1 MSEGLVPVVTR
12 PPVARTG
19 SAAMALPA
27 VIVDA
32 GPVAV
37 ERFLEFFA
45 ASIANG
51 RTRAA
56 YGRAVGQFLSWCA
69 ARGLGLR
76 AIAPLHVAAYIRTHP
91 GSAPTVKQ
99 HLAAI
104 RVLCDWLVV
113 HQVLPVNPAAAV
125 RGPKHVVTKGATPVL
140 TPAET
145 RLLLDGIDPGSL
157 VGLRDRA
164 LLSVM
169 VYSFAR
175 VSAVVGMRR
184 RDYFLQGTRGWLR
197 LHEKGGKRHD
207 VPAHH
212 RAEAA
217 VEAYLVAGGIEDA
230 KAPLFQSVDRSRR
243 LSGRS
248 LTRRVVL
255 AMIKRRAVA
264 AGLPASTCCH
274 TFRATGITAYLS
286 NGGTLE
292 HAQQI
297 AGHASPR
304 TTKLYDRTADTV
316 TLDEIERIVI

>member
-1 MSEGLVPVVTR
+1 MGWC
-12 PPVARTG
+12 VAGTSGRWAG
-19 SAAMALPA
+19 GFVLDGAPAGRGGGIRVAAKP
-27 VIVDA
+27 
-32 GPVAV
+32 
-37 ERFLEFFA
+37 
-45 ASIANG
+45 
-51 RTRAA
+51 TT
-56 YGRAVGQFLSWCA
+56 CA
-69 ARGLGLR
+69 AR
-76 AIAPLHVAAYIRTHP
+76 APCRRHIP
-91 GSAPTVKQ
+91 
-99 HLAAI
+99 
-104 RVLCDWLVV
+104 
-113 HQVLPVNPAAAV
+113 
-125 RGPKHVVTKGATPVL
+125 
-140 TPAET
+140 
-145 RLLLDGIDPGSL
+145 
-157 VGLRDRA
+157 
-164 LLSVM
+164 
-169 VYSFAR
+169 
-175 VSAVVGMRR
+175 SAVAH
-184 RDYFLQGTRGWLR
+184 LLR
-197 LHEKGGKRHD
+197 LHEKGGKRYD

-217 VEAYLVAGGIEDA
+217 VDAYLVASGIEDA

-255 AMIKRRAVA
+255 AMIKRRSAA

>member
-1 MSEGLVPVVTR
+1 MPARPQWLLAIPDAIRQLEALDRELLTRRDIEQLFGVSRARAAQLMHTFGADLTGYARTLPRTKLLRQLRTYRAGTAFRGEQDRREHLMTELRKARLTGIRVAVPVEALEGR
-12 PPVARTG
+12 L
-19 SAAMALPA
+19 SDLPA
-27 VIVDA
+27 
-32 GPVAV
+32 G
-37 ERFLEFFA
+37 
-45 ASIANG
+45 
-51 RTRAA
+51 
-56 YGRAVGQFLSWCA
+56 
-69 ARGLGLR
+69 
-76 AIAPLHVAAYIRTHP
+76 
-91 GSAPTVKQ
+91 
-99 HLAAI
+99 
-104 RVLCDWLVV
+104 VV
-113 HQVLPVNPAAAV
+113 
-125 RGPKHVVTKGATPVL
+125 HVVTKGATPVL

-145 RLLLDGIDPGSL
+145 RSLLDGIDPGSL

-217 VEAYLVAGGIEDA
+217 VDAYLVAGGVEDA